1 MLLSLNEKEVTGC
14 LFSVS
19 IFLFFFVL
27 RGIFFFF
34 FYLFCLL
41 SSRFSR
47 LARASLQFFF
57 FFQFD

>member
-19 IFLFFFVL
+19 IFLFFL
-27 RGIFFFF
+27 SSAASFFFF
-34 FYLFCLL
+34 LPLLFTVVSL
-41 SSRFSR
+41 FSFSESI
-47 LARASLQFFF
+47 AAVFF